1 MTAIIGGYLSLK
13 TDAVKRHGARSA
25 HTSAVARPLDGASL
39 EALNWMQKT
48 RWTVNKGVLAT
59 LEDCVKDGKGI
70 GSLPAMENTPFPPQV
85 SDDEFATMDK
95 DTKSAYMAKRG
106 AIYSHNKGLEGERF
120 QLMRVL
126 DMGQQLATQ
135 PVLWF
140 PHTADFRGRFY
151 PTAQDLHTQGDSLL
165 KGLIT
170 FAEGERLGR
179 SGERWLY
186 VAMANAMGQ
195 DKITLDARADWTA
208 NNLTNII
215 ATAQD
220 PLGMSEF
227 WGNADSPWEALA
239 LALEIGKLCDFR
251 VANGYGSETMFE
263 SCIPVRLDATC
274 SGIQHLSAMMKDELS
289 AAAVNVLPTPGV
301 RADIYSD
308 VARVAIERVAMDAV
322 GPDEDKRLIA
332 QKWLGKIERKTVKRA
347 VMTTPY
353 GVTAPGIKNQL
364 IADGF
369 CSHFENGA
377 ERYRAAEYLKDVVV
391 SSLDAKIGAPKAA
404 MNYFQEVAQSLAERE
419 LPLIWTTP
427 SGFTVRQA
435 YVKSDL
441 KRVNTLLGEK
451 RINFQTAVPDEK
463 GGIDRRKQK
472 SSAAPN
478 VVHSYD
484 AAHLALTCVAMKR
497 EGVRD
502 MAFVHDS
509 FGTTAGQTD
518 KLTHHIRNE
527 FVKMYGGDS
536 LNQWRESVMAHAGVT
551 DIPALPTI
559 GNLDVNRVMDS
570 EFFFS

>member
-1 MTAIIGGYLSLK
+1 MTITGGYLSLR
-13 TDAVKRHGARSA
+13 TDAVKKHGARSA
-25 HTSAVARPLDGASL
+25 HTQAIKRPLDGASL
-39 EALNWMQKT
+39 EGLNWMQKT
-48 RWTVNKGVLAT
+48 RWTVNRGVLAA
-59 LEDCVKDGKGI
+59 LEECVRDGKGLA
-70 GSLPAMENTPFPPQV
+70 GLPAMENRPFPPQV
-85 SDDEFATMDK
+85 SDEEFAAMDK
-95 DTKSAYMAKRG
+95 ETKSAYMAKRG
-106 AIYSHNKGLEGERF
+106 AIYNHNKGLEGERF

-126 DMGQQLATQ
+126 DMSQQLATQ

-151 PTAQDLHTQGDSLL
+151 PTAQDLHTQGDSML
-165 KGLIT
+165 KGLLT
-170 FAEGERLGR
+170 FAEGERLGLN
-179 SGERWLY
+179 GERWLY
-186 VAMANAMGQ
+186 IAFANAMGQ
-195 DKITLDARADWTA
+195 DKITLQARADWTS

-220 PLGMSEF
+220 PMGMAEW
-227 WGNADSPWEALA
+227 WGAGDSPWEALA
-239 LALEIGKLCDFR
+239 LALEIGRLCDFV
-251 VANGYGSETMFE
+251 VANGAGSAPMFE
-263 SCIPVRLDATC
+263 SSIPVRLDATC
-274 SGIQHLSAMMKDELS
+274 SGIQHLSAMMKDEVS
-289 AAAVNVLPTPGV
+289 AAAVNVLPQPGI

-308 VARVAIERVAMDAV
+308 VARVAIERIAMDAV
-322 GPDEDKRLIA
+322 GGDPEKRVVA
-332 QKWLGKIERKTVKRA
+332 QGWIGKVERKTVKRA

-391 SSLDAKIGAPKAA
+391 ASLDAKIGAPRIA
-404 MNYFQEVAQSLAERE
+404 MEYFQSVAADLAERE

-435 YVKSDL
+435 YVKSDS
-441 KRVNTLLGEK
+441 KRVNTMLGDK
-451 RINFQTAVPDEK
+451 LVKFRTSVPNEK
-463 GGIDRRKQK
+463 GGLDKRKQK

-484 AAHLALTCVAMKR
+484 AAHLALTCVALKR

-509 FGTTAGQTD
+509 FGVTAGQAD
-518 KLTHHIRNE
+518 KLSYHTRNE
-527 FVKMYGGDS
+527 FVKMYDGAS
-536 LNQWRESVMAHAGVT
+536 LDQWRESVMEHAGVA
-551 DIPALPTI
+551 DIPALPPI
-559 GNLDVNRVMDS
+559 GSLDVARVMDS

>member
-1 MTAIIGGYLSLK
+1 MTNITGGYLSLRS
-13 TDAVKRHGARSA
+13 DAVKKHGARSA
-25 HTSAVARPLDGASL
+25 HTAAVARPIDGASL

-48 RWTVNKGVLAT
+48 RWTVNRGVLGAI
-59 LEDCVKDGKGI
+59 EECVKDGKGLA
-70 GSLPAMENTPFPPQV
+70 GLPAMENRPFPKQV
-85 SDDEFATMDK
+85 SDEEFAAMDK
-95 DTKSAYMAKRG
+95 DTKSAYMKKRG
-106 AIYSHNKGLEGERF
+106 EVYDHNKSLEGDRW

-126 DMGQQLATQ
+126 DMGLQLASQ

-151 PTAQDLHTQGDSLL
+151 PTAQDIHTQGDSLL
-165 KGLIT
+165 KGLLT

-179 SGERWLY
+179 NGERWLY
-186 VAMANAMGQ
+186 IALANAMGQ

-208 NNLTNII
+208 NNLTNVI
-215 ATAQD
+215 ATARD
-220 PLGMSEF
+220 PMGMADW
-227 WGNADSPWEALA
+227 WGNGDSPWEALA
-239 LALEIGKLCDFR
+239 LALEVGRLCDFR
-251 VANGYGSETMFE
+251 VANGAGSETTFE
-263 SCIPVRLDATC
+263 SQIPVRLDATC
-274 SGIQHLSAMMKDELS
+274 SGIQHLSALMKDPLS
-289 AAAVNVLPTPGV
+289 AAAVNVLATLGV

-308 VARVAIERVAMDAV
+308 VARVAIERIAMDAV
-322 GPDEDKRLIA
+322 SGDVERRAIA
-332 QKWLGKIERKTVKRA
+332 AKWIGKVERKTVKRA

-377 ERYRAAEYLKDVVV
+377 ERYAAAEYLKDVVV
-391 SSLDAKIGAPKAA
+391 ASLDAKIGAPRTA
-404 MNYFQEVAQSLAERE
+404 MEYFQNVAQNLAERE
-419 LPLIWTTP
+419 IPLIWTTP

-441 KRVNTLLGEK
+441 KRVDTMLGTK
-451 RINFQTAVPDEK
+451 LVRFQTAVPDEK
-463 GGIDRRKQK
+463 GGLDRRKQK

-518 KLTHHIRNE
+518 KLSFHIRNE
-527 FVKMYGGDS
+527 FVKMYDGDA
-536 LNQWRESVMAHAGVT
+536 LNQWRESVMQHAGVT
-551 DIPALPTI
+551 DIPALPPLGT
-559 GNLDVNRVMDS
+559 LDVKSVMDS